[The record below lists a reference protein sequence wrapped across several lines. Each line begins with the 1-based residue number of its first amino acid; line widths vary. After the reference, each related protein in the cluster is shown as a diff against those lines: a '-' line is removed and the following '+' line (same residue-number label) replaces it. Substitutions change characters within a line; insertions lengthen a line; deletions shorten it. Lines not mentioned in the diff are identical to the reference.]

1 MIVTGTVTSPPVQG
15 ATVPEPVDNSPP
27 NGFGVVGQNSK
38 WVATPS
44 PNFALVAAGTVT
56 TALNI
61 DWTQAG
67 LTTVT
72 LTAATTCVVTF
83 GLGGSTG
90 ALSAQLG
97 QVIRVRFVGASTA
110 SITWPST
117 VTWLGASAPTYTS
130 TTPVVVELTC
140 TGTGSAP
147 TFDGNYWT
155 L

>member
-1 MIVTGTVTSPPVQG
+1 MIVSGTVANAPVQGVLVQDPADTSPPTGMGVAG
-15 ATVPEPVDNSPP
+15 Y
-27 NGFGVVGQNSK
+27 NGK
-38 WVATPS
+38 WVLNPGES
-44 PNFALVAAGTVT
+44 FVVNPAGTVT

-67 LTTVT
+67 LTTLT
-72 LTAATTCVVTF
+72 LTAATTCVITF
-83 GLGGSTG
+83 GLGSSSG
-90 ALSAQLG
+90 ANSFQLG
-97 QVIRVRFVGASTA
+97 QIIRVRFVGASTA

-117 VTWLGASAPTYTS
+117 ITWLGATAPTYTG

>member
-1 MIVTGTVTSPPVQG
+1 MILGGTVTSPAVQG
-15 ATVPEPVDNSPP
+15 VTTQAPADSTPLL
-27 NGFGVVGQNSK
+27 GFGAVGNGEIWRS
-38 WVATPS
+38 TPS
-44 PNFALVAAGTVT
+44 PNFALVAAGTLT

-61 DWTQAG
+61 DWTVAG

-72 LTAATTCVVTF
+72 LTASDTLVVTF
-83 GLGGSTG
+83 GLGSSSGS
-90 ALSAQLG
+90 LSAQLG
-97 QVIRVRFVGASTA
+97 QIIRVRFVGASGA

-117 VTWLGASAPTYTS
+117 VTWLGATAPTYTG